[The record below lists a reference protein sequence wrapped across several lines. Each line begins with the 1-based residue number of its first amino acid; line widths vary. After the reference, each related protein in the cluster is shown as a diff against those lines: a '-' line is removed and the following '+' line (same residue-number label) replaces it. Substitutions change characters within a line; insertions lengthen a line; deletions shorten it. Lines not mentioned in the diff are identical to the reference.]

1 MKARLATLRP
11 MPTTGGCPA
20 AIANSFP
27 TDLPGLMFCSFTST
41 SDLILVFI
49 MSVSF
54 FLFLVRQIFI
64 CLISERINQ
73 RRRFPEMNGLF
84 NSEVVLSNQQTKIKT
99 NRIPSGRPT

>member
-1 MKARLATLRP
+1 MKNRLAIFRLRRR
-11 MPTTGGCPA
+11 TGGCST

-27 TDLPGLMFCSFTST
+27 TDLVGLMSGSFTST

-49 MSVSF
+49 MTISF

-64 CLISERINQ
+64 CLVGERIKQ
-73 RRRFPEMNGLF
+73 RRRFPEINRLF
-84 NSEVVLSNQQTKIKT
+84 SSEVVLSIQQTEIKT